1 MKNMTLE
8 HIAEACSGIYYGE
21 ERAKQTVIRG
31 AVTDSRQVE
40 EGFLFIPVKGAR
52 VDGHDFIPQ
61 VFRQGAA
68 AVLSEKKLENNLP
81 YILVES
87 CLQALKDIAGFYR
100 RQLTI
105 PIVGITG
112 SVGKTSTKEMIAS
125 VLSRKYRV
133 LKTAGNFNNEIGLPL
148 TILRIQEE
156 HEAAVVEMGISD
168 FGEMH
173 RLAKIAR
180 PDICVITNIG
190 ICHLENLKTRDG
202 ILKAKSEIFDFLK
215 PEGHIILNGEDD
227 KLSALTEVKGI
238 RPVFYGF
245 GGNRPDMGRN
255 SEEQFGDAT
264 FGIQIPQPDIGR
276 SGEEEAEDGNSGRKA
291 QQDIYA
297 DQIKNC
303 GLKGM
308 DVNLHTPAGEISVHI
323 PIPGQHNIYNAMA
336 AAAAGL
342 ALNMELEEIKAGI
355 ESAETIGGRTNLI
368 ETGGLLLIDD
378 CYNANPVSMRA
389 SLDVL
394 SNGLART
401 VAVLGDMGELG
412 EKEKQLHYEV
422 GAYVAE
428 KQIDTLFCAGTLAK
442 EMAKGACDA
451 NDWCEVFHFETKDEM
466 LSQLLEYL
474 QEGDTVL
481 VKASHFMGYPEIV
494 EAIRE
499 KFHSAS

>member
-8 HIAEACSGIYYGE
+8 NIAEACGGSYFGKE
-21 ERAKQTVIRG
+21 QEKQTEIRG

-61 VFRQGAA
+61 VCEKGAA
-68 AVLSEKKLENNLP
+68 AVLTEKKLENCEKP
-81 YILVES
+81 YILVQS
-87 CLQALKDIAGFYR
+87 CLRALKDIAGFYR
-100 RQLTI
+100 SQLNI

-125 VLSRKYRV
+125 VLSEKYHV

-148 TILRIQEE
+148 TLLRIQEE

-173 RLAKIAR
+173 RLAKMAQ

-202 ILKAKSEIFDFLK
+202 ILKAKSEIFDYLK

-227 KLSALTEVKGI
+227 KLSTLTEVKGI
-238 RPVFYGF
+238 RPTFYGF
-245 GGNRPDMGRN
+245 GEM
-255 SEEQFGDAT
+255 
-264 FGIQIPQPDIGR
+264 QPDICR
-276 SGEEEAEDGNSGRKA
+276 SGEEGKEGRKLGMQKV

-297 DQIKNC
+297 DHIQNC

-308 DVNLHTPAGEISVHI
+308 EADIHTPAGTISVHI
-323 PIPGQHNIYNAMA
+323 PIPGRHNIYNAMA
-336 AAAAGL
+336 AAGAAL
-342 ALNMELEEIKAGI
+342 ALNMELEDIKAGI
-355 ESAETIGGRTNLI
+355 EKAEAIGGRTNLI
-368 ETGGLLLIDD
+368 ETGGLMLIDD

-412 EKEKQLHYEV
+412 EHEKRLHYEIGV
-422 GAYVAE
+422 YAAE
-428 KQIDTLFCAGTLAK
+428 KQIDTLFCAGVLSK
-442 EMAKGACDA
+442 EMAEGACDT
-451 NDWCEVFHFETKDEM
+451 NDWCEVFHFDTKDEM
-466 LSQLLEYL
+466 LPQLLEYL

-481 VKASHFMGYPEIV
+481 VKASHFMDYPKIV
-494 EAIRE
+494 EAVRE